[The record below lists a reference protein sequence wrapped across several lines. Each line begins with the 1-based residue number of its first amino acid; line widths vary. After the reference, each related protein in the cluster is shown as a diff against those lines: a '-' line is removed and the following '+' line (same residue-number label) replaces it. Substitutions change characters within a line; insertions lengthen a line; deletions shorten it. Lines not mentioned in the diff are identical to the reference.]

1 MGLKEDFEEYAEKAK
16 ALPET
21 QSTSNEDKL
30 ILYGLFKHATVGVAN
45 TARPGMCNM
54 RERAKWDAWEA
65 VKDKS
70 KEEAMNDYITKVKQ
84 LQEEAAAAG
93 AC

>member
-1 MGLKEDFEEYAEKAK
+1 MLQEDFEEYAEKAK

-45 TARPGMCNM
+45 TGMHVC
-54 RERAKWDAWEA
+54 
-65 VKDKS
+65 
-70 KEEAMNDYITKVKQ
+70 
-84 LQEEAAAAG
+84 
-93 AC
+93 